1 MSNRTFDKRP
11 DDIVIVS
18 GARTPIA
25 KFGGSLKTV
34 SAIDMGALVVG
45 EAVKRAG
52 IEPAAV
58 DECIIG
64 QVGSWGPNGFVA
76 RAISLKAGLPNETC
90 AYSVNR
96 QCGSGLQSI
105 ADGIMEIQTGQA
117 EVVVAGG
124 SESLSQLPYYVTDA
138 RWGARMGHKQ
148 FEDGVIDILTWPLD
162 MSHNG
167 VTAEN
172 VAREYHV
179 SREEQDA
186 FAARSQQRACKAVAD
201 GVFADEIVPVEVK
214 GRKGAVTVFDTDE
227 GPREG
232 VTAESLGKLRPCFVF
247 DGTGTVTAGNSSSL
261 NDAAAAVVIMTRA
274 KAEGLGCTPM
284 VAIRGFAIAGYD
296 ASLMGYSPYFSS
308 KKLAE
313 KLELDLAAIDFFEIN
328 EAFASQA
335 YAVTRD
341 LGLDQEKVNIY
352 GGGISLG
359 HPIGATGT
367 ILAIKCAYELAVRH
381 PEKRDAMVSM
391 CIGGGQGIS
400 MYFTAE

>member
-172 VAREYHV
+172 VAKKYNV

-201 GVFADEIVPVEVK
+201 GVFDDEIVPVEVK

-274 KAEGLGCTPM
+274 KAEELGCTPM

-335 YAVTRD
+335 YAVARD

-381 PEKRDAMVSM
+381 PETRDALVSL

>member
-52 IEPAAV
+52 IDPAAV

-172 VAREYHV
+172 VAKKFNV

-201 GVFADEIVPVEVK
+201 GVFAEEIVPVEVK

-232 VTAESLGKLRPCFVF
+232 VTAESLAKLRPCFVT
-247 DGTGTVTAGNSSSL
+247 DGTGSVTAGNSSSL

-274 KAEGLGCTPM
+274 KAKELGCTPM

-335 YAVTRD
+335 FAVARD

-367 ILAIKCAYELAVRH
+367 VLAIKCAYELARRH

>member
-1 MSNRTFDKRP
+1 MSNKTFEKRP
-11 DDIVIVS
+11 DDIVLVA

-25 KFGGSLKTV
+25 KFGGSLKTL
-34 SAIDMGALVVG
+34 SAIDMGALVVS

-52 IEPAAV
+52 IDPSVV

-76 RAISLKAGLPNETC
+76 RAISLKAGLPNEAC

-172 VAREYHV
+172 VAKKFNV
-179 SREEQDA
+179 TREEQDA
-186 FAARSQQRACKAVAD
+186 FAARSQQRACKAIAD
-201 GVFADEIVPVEVK
+201 GVFVDEIVPVEIK
-214 GRKGAVTVFDTDE
+214 GRKGAITIFDTDE
-227 GPREG
+227 NPREG
-232 VTAESLGKLRPCFVF
+232 VTAESLAKLRPCFVT
-247 DGTGTVTAGNSSSL
+247 DGTGTVTAANSSSL
-261 NDAAAAVVIMTRA
+261 NDAAAAVVIMTRS
-274 KAEGLGCTPM
+274 KAEKLGCTPM
-284 VAIRGFAIAGYD
+284 VAIRGFAVAGYD

-313 KLELDLAAIDFFEIN
+313 KLGLDLTAIDFFEIN

-335 YAVTRD
+335 YAVSRD
-341 LGLDQEKVNIY
+341 LGLDEGKVNIY

-367 ILAIKCAYELAVRH
+367 ILAIKCAYELACRH
-381 PEKRDAMVSM
+381 TEKRDAMVSM

>member
-172 VAREYHV
+172 VAKRYNV

-274 KAEGLGCTPM
+274 KAEELGCTPM

-313 KLELDLAAIDFFEIN
+313 KLGLDLAAIDFFEIN

-335 YAVTRD
+335 YAVARD

-381 PEKRDAMVSM
+381 PEKGDAMVSM

>member
-172 VAREYHV
+172 VAKKYNV

-274 KAEGLGCTPM
+274 KAEELGCTPM

-313 KLELDLAAIDFFEIN
+313 KLGLDLAAIDFFEIN

-335 YAVTRD
+335 YAVARD

-381 PEKRDAMVSM
+381 PEKGDAMVSM